1 MASLYGYSLGWEI
14 LILAVSLDILEKIA
28 NRKVTREVMPQVR
41 RSALVSFSAEQMY
54 KLVNDVASYPEFLPG
69 CSGAQVLQQSESAM
83 VASVDVSKAGISK
96 TFTTSNILENGS
108 AILMELVDGPFK
120 TLKGGWYFTEL
131 DESACKVEL
140 KLDFEF
146 SSKLIEMA
154 FGKVFNELTNNM
166 VNAFTQR
173 AKQVY

>member
-1 MASLYGYSLGWEI
+1 MRNG
-14 LILAVSLDILEKIA
+14 
-28 NRKVTREVMPQVR
+28 MPQVR
-41 RSALVSFSAEQMY
+41 RSALVSFSANQMY
-54 KLVNDVASYPEFLPG
+54 KLVNDVNRYPEFLPG
-69 CSGAQVLQQSESAM
+69 CSGAKVLEASESAM

-96 TFTTSNILENGS
+96 TFTTSNILKNGD

-120 TLKGGWYFTEL
+120 SLKGGWYFTEL

-154 FGKVFNELTNNM
+154 FGKVFNELTSNM
-166 VNAFTQR
+166 VSAFTQR

>member
-1 MASLYGYSLGWEI
+1 
-14 LILAVSLDILEKIA
+14 
-28 NRKVTREVMPQVR
+28 MPQVR

-54 KLVNDVASYPEFLPG
+54 KLVNDVDRYPEFLPG
-69 CSGAQVLQQSESAM
+69 CSGAKVLEASDSAM

-96 TFTTSNILENGS
+96 TFTTSNSLQKSN

-120 TLKGGWYFTEL
+120 SLKGGWYFTEL

-154 FGKVFNELTNNM
+154 FGKIFNELTSNM